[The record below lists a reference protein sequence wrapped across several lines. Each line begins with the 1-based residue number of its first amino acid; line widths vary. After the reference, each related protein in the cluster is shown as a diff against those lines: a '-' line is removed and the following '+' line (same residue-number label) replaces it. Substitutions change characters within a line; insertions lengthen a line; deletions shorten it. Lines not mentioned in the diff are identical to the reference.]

1 MLVGKKR
8 KEKKK
13 KRENNEEN
21 IKSQESKV
29 PRQKNTKEPNIKV
42 ERSVNFKRRGGDG
55 EGGAERRNLSLFWRK
70 EELPAALPVHPKI
83 P

>member
-1 MLVGKKR
+1 VLVGKKR
-8 KEKKK
+8 KK
-13 KRENNEEN
+13 EEARKQRGKHQ
-21 IKSQESKV
+21 IPESKV

-55 EGGAERRNLSLFWRK
+55 EGGAERRNLSLLWRK
-70 EELPAALPVHPKI
+70 EELPVTLPVHPKI